1 MFVAA
6 TLVAASA
13 LALVHVY
20 VGKLRFL
27 DKNPGMWK
35 SAAGGVGIAY
45 AFLVLLPKLA
55 IAQASYKGQ
64 STRVCM
70 DSSCIILI
78 LSLSLD

>member
-13 LALVHVY
+13 LALAHIY

-27 DKNPGMWK
+27 DKNPGIWK

-55 IAQASYKGQ
+55 SAQSALQGAA
-64 STRVCM
+64 
-70 DSSCIILI
+70 D
-78 LSLSLD
+78 